1 MADLVNTCRAQVPNL
16 LGLLPFSV
24 LKSWV
29 VLTIPTDAPHSK
41 IPRRLSDVDG
51 GSKRNAA
58 RSGSHCPQLV

>member
-16 LGLLPFSV
+16 PRLLPLLI

-29 VLTIPTDAPHSK
+29 VAMIPNDAPDSK
-41 IPRRLSDVDG
+41 IPRLSGSDG

-58 RSGSHCPQLV
+58 RSGSHCPKLV